1 MAPLT
6 QYQSG
11 QWRSGV
17 EHLGALLLVN
27 AKESGTPAS
36 LEWQLRASTPRAPEE
51 VALIPN
57 QQSLAADP
65 PTQKPLDGGG
75 SRARYVSQ
83 AGSGKGYNSVQ
94 VMGRADARRG
104 RVAGTEGLP
113 LHRSMVSLP
122 MLNSSICR
130 QASRNCS
137 CSKASSAC
145 SSQAGSGE
153 SREDGDRA
161 W

>member
-1 MAPLT
+1 M
-6 QYQSG
+6 
-11 QWRSGV
+11 
-17 EHLGALLLVN
+17 EHLGTLLLVN

-36 LEWQLRASTPRAPEE
+36 LELQLRASAPRAPEE

-65 PTQKPLDGGG
+65 PTQGPLDGEG
-75 SRARYVSQ
+75 SGERYLSQ
-83 AGSGKGYNSVQ
+83 AGLGMGYSVQ
-94 VMGRADARRG
+94 VSGRAGARRG
-104 RVAGTEGLP
+104 RRLLRPGWGAP

-122 MLNSSICR
+122 TLSSSICR

-137 CSKASSAC
+137 CSKASAAC
-145 SSQAGSGE
+145 SSRVGSGE
-153 SREDGDRA
+153 SREGGERA

>member
-1 MAPLT
+1 M
-6 QYQSG
+6 
-11 QWRSGV
+11 

-36 LEWQLRASTPRAPEE
+36 LELQQRASEPRAPEE

-65 PTQKPLDGGG
+65 PTQGPLDGEG
-75 SRARYVSQ
+75 SGERYLSQ
-83 AGSGKGYNSVQ
+83 AGLRKGYSVE
-94 VMGRADARRG
+94 VSGRAGARRG
-104 RVAGTEGLP
+104 RRLVHLGGAP

-122 MLNSSICR
+122 TLSSSICR

-137 CSKASSAC
+137 CSKASAAC
-145 SSQAGSGE
+145 SSRVGSGE
-153 SREDGDRA
+153 SREGGDRA